1 MKTNVWLYYGKKLLM
16 FILSVFVLSLIVFY
30 MSRLSPGDPLVS
42 YYGDRAE
49 KMSPEEKAQ
58 TIERLGLDEPII
70 VQYGIW
76 VKNAI
81 QGDFGISYKYKTDVI
96 EVVETRLANTVWLG
110 GVSFICTF
118 ILALLLGV
126 FCALRENSMIDRGIC
141 KLGIVLSCIPSF
153 WLALILILLFSVNL
167 GLLPSSG
174 AYDIGKSDSLL
185 SRFTHLILPVTS
197 IILTHFW
204 YYTYIIRNKLLQ
216 EIRQDYVLLA
226 KSKGL
231 TLSNIMWKH
240 CLKNIL
246 PTYITLIG
254 ISVPH
259 MIGGTYIVEV
269 VFSYPGLGTLAV
281 ESAKY
286 HDYNLLMIVCLL
298 TAIVVIFFNSIA
310 KILSEKIDPRIKHP
324 EVRDV

>member
-1 MKTNVWLYYGKKLLM
+1 MKKNVWLYYGKKLLM
-16 FILSVFVLSLIVFY
+16 LILSVFVLSVIVFY

-49 KMSPEEKAQ
+49 KMSPAEKAK
-58 TIERLGLDEPII
+58 TMERLGLDEPIF

-76 VKNAI
+76 VKNAV
-81 QGDFGISYKYKTDVI
+81 QGDFGISYKYKTDVSEVI
-96 EVVETRLANTVWLG
+96 EARLGNTIWLG
-110 GVSFICTF
+110 GVSFVCTF

-126 FCALRENSMIDRGIC
+126 FCALRENSMMDRVIC
-141 KLGIVLSCIPSF
+141 KLGTVSSCIPSF
-153 WLALILILLFSVNL
+153 WMALILILLFSVNL
-167 GLLPSSG
+167 GLLPSGG

-185 SRFTHLILPVTS
+185 SRISHLILPVTS
-197 IILTHFW
+197 MILTHFW

-231 TLSNIMWKH
+231 PLSNIMWRH

-246 PTYITLIG
+246 PTYITIMA

-259 MIGGTYIVEV
+259 IIGGTYIVEM
-269 VFSYPGLGTLAV
+269 VFSYPGLGTLSF

-298 TAIVVIFFNSIA
+298 TGIVVIFFNSIA
-310 KILSEKIDPRIKHP
+310 KIFSEKVDPRIKHT
-324 EVRDV
+324 EVLDV